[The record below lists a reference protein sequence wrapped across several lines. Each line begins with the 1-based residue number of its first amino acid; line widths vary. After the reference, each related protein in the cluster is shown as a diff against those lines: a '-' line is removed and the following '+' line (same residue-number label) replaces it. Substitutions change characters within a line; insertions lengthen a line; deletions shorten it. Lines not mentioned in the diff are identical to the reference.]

1 MWASE
6 LGAGAPGASEN
17 AIAGSGGGR
26 SIVAA
31 DVRDPYV
38 VLLLSDGTAALLA
51 ADASSSR
58 LAPLDAGSSEAAAA
72 ASAAALRP
80 TAAEDRLTACSLYSD
95 SCGWVQRAV
104 GSRGDGSG
112 SSMYC
117 LLCRA
122 SGACQLYA
130 LPLWELAFSSSNL
143 AEGSALL
150 TNGGAAADI
159 DVEPAAVVE
168 ARLVSFGA
176 VAGGRS
182 DPAAARASSAP
193 ACEAPLL
200 LALTADHQLLVY
212 KAFAAG
218 SGGLRFRRL
227 QLDLPPLLPP
237 AGGQQPGQEWRLQRL
252 HCFEGLGEEAPYS
265 GVFVA
270 GGCAGGA
277 SEQADVRR
285 SAA

>member
-6 LGAGAPGASEN
+6 LAAGAADAS
-17 AIAGSGGGR
+17 GSSGR

-38 VLLLSDGTAALLA
+38 LLLLSDGTAAVLV
-51 ADASSSR
+51 ADDSSSR
-58 LAPLDAGSSEAAAA
+58 LAPLDAGGSELAAAA
-72 ASAAALRP
+72 AAAALRP
-80 TAAEDRLTACSLYSD
+80 TSAEDRLTACSLFSD
-95 SCGWVQRAV
+95 SCSWLQREI
-104 GSRGDGSG
+104 GSAGDGSG
-112 SSMYC
+112 SGMYC

-130 LPLWELAFSSSNL
+130 LPSWKLAFSSSNL

-150 TNGGAAADI
+150 TNGDRAVDI
-159 DVEPAAVVE
+159 DVGPAAVVE

-176 VAGGRS
+176 VAGGRT
-182 DPAAARASSAP
+182 DPAAARASSAA

-200 LALTADHQLLVY
+200 LALTADHQLLAY
-212 KAFAAG
+212 KAFTAG

-237 AGGQQPGQEWRLQRL
+237 AGDKQPGQQWQLQRL

-270 GGCAGGA
+270 GGWAGEAGWH
-277 SEQADVRR
+277 
-285 SAA
+285 AAKPDTSCSHVS